1 MYRIEALQGGA
12 WVPLHGEGCLGE
24 HLSEAKLVQSANAIG
39 SLTLK
44 VLPTSTADLP
54 CNTRVRALNERTGEY
69 EFYGRVIDATP
80 QMEDG
85 GELSLEVMCEDAL
98 GFLQDT
104 RVWIDSRKAYF
115 EDQNKSYW
123 VEINDDETRTMYS
136 ADLVKL
142 VVGQHNATVGD
153 SHGDKWKRVAF
164 SDLGI
169 DPDEQ
174 TSMDAEYEA
183 TTYEML
189 ADVAED
195 SDLEYRSRYDGSAA
209 TLEIADSLGS
219 ERGIFAV
226 GENLASS
233 ALKTSMADVVTR
245 MFPYGDEYA
254 KLEKK
259 VRKGTKVTGALKGSD
274 WQTKKGTMVRFD
286 VEGSL
291 KCVLTVGARDKDY
304 AMVFFTDRKI
314 TAKNADD
321 AVLKKYTTK
330 AKATGANLTRRYPVP
345 EDAKYVYVYG
355 ADSKCTTYGY
365 YTNGSGAYI
374 KRHYRTDLGWWKK
387 KLTDKQLSRILKKY
401 GCEIGS
407 VVDGSN
413 DRSYFL
419 RRNEDRYGVVEG
431 TCIKEKQLATS
442 KIENAKKAVY
452 SIDDLKATRAK
463 AERFVKFACRQL
475 KKRCK
480 ASVEL
485 TVTGYDL
492 AEAGLAY
499 DTLRLY
505 DTWTV
510 RNELVGINHKAEVVR
525 IERDLLHPW
534 EVEVEMGSKVTRAS
548 GSNRSNSLDSGS
560 TGTDGDDDD
569 SAADEYAAL
578 AGQYAAAAEAA
589 AKEAVERADELDG
602 ISYCIQVDSLAA
614 GQMASEAYDS
624 VHPITE
630 AMRGALEEAEEQ
642 ASQLTAVKEAQSQ
655 TIETSNSLARAVAT
669 YSYETE
675 KSVVRWK
682 QTYSASLDAW
692 ASDDPETQAKIK
704 AAYAK
709 LYGEGGTADNPTA
722 DSAQGHLNAAK
733 AANVE
738 ASATESQMRTELASA
753 NAYQASCK
761 KAASNAQSAYE
772 KALANYKALKKRTK
786 AKRKQVDAA
795 HTALNAAIAKRDR
808 SQAAVDGANERCAEA
823 EANYAAAKESLADA
837 EAKVEAASAE
847 VDTAMNGIHELYS
860 STIEQTARGIKLT
873 AQKTDSLGTR
883 VGSLE
888 VTAEDITS
896 TVSGLKSATNLRQTE
911 SGWTW
916 SIVDSTARSAAASA
930 KTAADNAASDASDA
944 YTMAYNIVNGAGTL
958 TLGGAAT
965 AINMGG
971 STTTINMG
979 GSYSAVNIG
988 GASIS
993 YYGGALSISPRS
1005 QASNVGLYLTS
1016 SSLSIG
1022 NKSSMNTGKLE
1033 CGNIESVGKVTADK
1047 FKSTGSYMNVNVG
1060 PLVSGGASCG
1070 SGTYKWSKVYAES
1083 DTIQTSSR
1091 KVKEN
1096 IEPEPDEKAAR
1107 LLDVEVVKF
1116 DYKPGFLRSVGCKG
1130 WYGVIAEDVHDDFPE
1145 VVSDWDVGT
1154 VTDELT
1160 GEEVECYP
1168 GVTYGA
1174 FVPHLIKLCQMQQV
1188 QIDALAA
1195 RVAALEGE
1203 EAECS
1208 SQT

>member
-1 MYRIEALQGGA
+1 MYRIEALQGGE
-12 WVPLHGEGCLGE
+12 WLPLHGEGCLGE
-24 HLSEAKLVQSANAIG
+24 HLAEARLVQSANAIG

-44 VLPTSTADLP
+44 VLPTSSAEIS
-54 CNTRVRALNERTGEY
+54 CNTRVRALNERTGKW
-69 EFYGRVIDATP
+69 EFYGRVIDVTP

-85 GELSLEVMCEDAL
+85 GELSCEVTCEDAL

-115 EDQNKSYW
+115 EGQNKSYW
-123 VEINDDETRTMYS
+123 VEVNDDETRTMYS

-142 VVGQHNATVGD
+142 VIGQHNNTVGD

-164 SDLGI
+164 GDRGI

-174 TSMDAEYEA
+174 TSMEAEYEA

-189 ADVAED
+189 ADIADD
-195 SDLEYRSRYDGSAA
+195 SDLEYRSVYDGTSV
-209 TLEIADSLGS
+209 TVEVADSLGAA
-219 ERGIFAV
+219 RGTFAV
-226 GENLASS
+226 GDNLASS
-233 ALKTSMADVVTR
+233 ALKTSMADVATR

-254 KLEKK
+254 KLEKRA
-259 VRKGTKVTGALKGSD
+259 RKGTKVTGALKGGD

-286 VEGSL
+286 VEGAL
-291 KCVLTVGARDKDY
+291 KCVLTVGARNKDY

-314 TAKNADD
+314 TAKNAGD
-321 AVLKKYTTK
+321 AVIKKYATK
-330 AKATGANLTRRYPVP
+330 AKATGDNLTRRYPVP
-345 EDAKYVYVYG
+345 EDAKYAYVYG
-355 ADSKCTTYGY
+355 SDSKCTTYGY

-387 KLTDKQLSRILKKY
+387 KLTDKQLNRILKKY
-401 GCEIGS
+401 GCEVGS
-407 VVDGSN
+407 VVDGSG

-431 TCIKEKQLATS
+431 TCIKEGQLATS

-492 AEAGLAY
+492 AEAGLGY
-499 DTLRLY
+499 DSLELY

-510 RNELVGINHKAEVVR
+510 RNELAGINHKAEVVR

-548 GSNRSNSLDSGS
+548 GSNRPNSLDSGGAS
-560 TGTDGDDDD
+560 AAGDDDD

-589 AKEAVERADELDG
+589 AKEAVEKADEFDG
-602 ISYCIQVDSLAA
+602 ISYRIQVDSLAA

-655 TIETSNSLARAVAT
+655 TIEVSNSLARAVAT

-675 KSVVRWK
+675 RSVVRWK
-682 QTYSASLDAW
+682 QTYTAALDAW
-692 ASDDPETQAKIK
+692 ASEDDETQAKIK

-738 ASATESQMRTELASA
+738 AAGTEAQMRTELASA

-761 KAASNAQSAYE
+761 SAASKAQASYE
-772 KALANYKALKKRTK
+772 KALANYKALKKRTT
-786 AKRKQVDAA
+786 AKRKQLDAS
-795 HTALNAAIAKRDR
+795 HTALKAAQAKRDR
-808 SQAAVDGANERCAEA
+808 SQAAVDGAKERCEEA
-823 EANYAAAKESLADA
+823 EANYAAAKEALADA
-837 EAKVEAASAE
+837 EAKVAAASAE

-873 AQKTDSLGTR
+873 AERTDSLGTR

-888 VTAEDITS
+888 VTADDITS

-916 SIVDSTARSAAASA
+916 AIVDGTARSAAAAAQSA
-930 KTAADNAASDASDA
+930 AEDAASDASSA
-944 YTMAYNIVNGAGTL
+944 YTMAYNIVNGTGTL
-958 TLGGAAT
+958 TLGGQAT

-971 STTTINMG
+971 SSTTITMG
-979 GSYSAVNIG
+979 GSYSSINM
-988 GASIS
+988 GAARIS
-993 YYGGALSISPRS
+993 YYGGGLSIKPRGD
-1005 QASNVGLYLTS
+1005 ASNVGLYLTS

-1022 NKSSMNTGKLE
+1022 NSSSMNTGKLE

-1047 FKSTGSYMNVNVG
+1047 YESTGSYMNVNIG

-1070 SGTYKWSKVYAES
+1070 SKTYKWSSIYAES

-1091 KVKEN
+1091 RVKEN

-1107 LLDVEVVKF
+1107 LLDIDVVKF
-1116 DYKPGFLRSVGCKG
+1116 DYKPGFLKSVGCKG
-1130 WYGVIAEDVHDDFPE
+1130 WYGVIAEDVHDAFPE
-1145 VVSDWDVGT
+1145 VVSDWGVGT
-1154 VTDELT
+1154 VTDDLT

-1174 FVPHLIKLCQMQQV
+1174 FVPHLIKLCQMQQR

-1195 RVAALEGE
+1195 KVAELEGD
-1203 EAECS
+1203 EAACGS
-1208 SQT
+1208 PT